1 MLKSTFLVAT
11 LIACGALA
19 ACAQTPPS
27 SGTQADTVETGTLI
41 GEVGDPRNRA
51 RIHTELASAYFERGN
66 MGVALEELRIAIGA
80 DPNYAPAYSVLGLVH
95 MDLRENDVAQLHFAR
110 ALALSPNDPDI
121 NNNYGWFLCRTGREE
136 QSIAY
141 FLAALK
147 NPLYNTPARSYVNA
161 GLCSI
166 DRNGGRDAIEYFE
179 RAYAHQMKGE
189 LEEAVQLYQKSIS
202 ILPTAEAHTFL
213 GWTYSFQGNY
223 DDAIAECHR
232 AIAVDPDFGNPY
244 NDIGAYLIEKGQ
256 LDDAIPWLEKAT
268 VAPRYE
274 SYFFPHY
281 NLGRIYE
288 RKRQW
293 AKALECYRNSLAQN
307 SGYTLAKTSLRRL
320 LAMLN

>member
-179 RAYAHQMKGE
+179 RALRSEPDNLLALLNLASLRYQRGQ
-189 LEEAVQLYQKSIS
+189 LEAARQLVRR
-202 ILPTAEAHTFL
+202 F
-213 GWTYSFQGNY
+213 N
-223 DDAIAECHR
+223 R
-232 AIAVDPDFGNPY
+232 
-244 NDIGAYLIEKGQ
+244 LIEPSAESLWLALRIERKLGDKAAENALAAQLRRRFAGSPEYQDLLKGQ
-256 LDDAIPWLEKAT
+256 FE
-268 VAPRYE
+268 
-274 SYFFPHY
+274 
-281 NLGRIYE
+281 
-288 RKRQW
+288 
-293 AKALECYRNSLAQN
+293 
-307 SGYTLAKTSLRRL
+307 
-320 LAMLN
+320 